1 MATSSV
7 FYDIIIFG
15 NYTKDTIVSARG
27 TRFVDGGGFNYGAHA
42 AAALGLK
49 VAAVT
54 RLAREDF
61 HVVRELERLGIDV
74 FPRATNTSTRMR
86 LEYPSSNV
94 DERVLTCTRS
104 AGPYG
109 LDQFE
114 GLQGR
119 AILINASIR
128 EEVPPEVVEG
138 LRERESL
145 LVADAQGFVRIIA
158 PDNRLIYGAWEEKER
173 VLSQL
178 DVLKA
183 DAVEAEFLTGESDI
197 HKAARMLAELGPR
210 EIVLTHR
217 DGILVYAEDRY
228 HEATFHVNKLVGR
241 SGRGDTCIASYMA
254 KRLTDLPEEA
264 ILWSAALTSL
274 KMEAEGPFR
283 GKKSEVQELVDR
295 KYRS

>member
-1 MATSSV
+1 MVESKV
-7 FYDIIIFG
+7 MYDVIIFG
-15 NYTKDTIVSARG
+15 NDTKDTIVSSTG

-42 AAALGLK
+42 AVALGLN

-61 HVVRELERLGIDV
+61 HVVRALERLGIDV
-74 FPRATNTSTRMR
+74 FPRTTDTSTHMQ
-86 LEYPSSNV
+86 LEYPGSNV
-94 DERVLTCTRS
+94 DERILTCTKS
-104 AGPYG
+104 AGAYG

-114 GLQGR
+114 GLQAR

-128 EEVPPEVVEG
+128 EEVTPEVVEG

-145 LVADAQGFVRIIA
+145 LVADAQGFLRIIA
-158 PDNRLIYGAWEEKER
+158 PDHRLVYGTWPEKER

-197 HKAARMLAELGPR
+197 HKAARILAELGPR

-217 DGILVYAEDRY
+217 DGILVYAEERY
-228 HEATFHVNKLVGR
+228 HEATFHPEKLVGR

-254 KRLTDLPEEA
+254 KRLTEAPEEA

-283 GKKSEVQELVDR
+283 GNKTDVQELVDR